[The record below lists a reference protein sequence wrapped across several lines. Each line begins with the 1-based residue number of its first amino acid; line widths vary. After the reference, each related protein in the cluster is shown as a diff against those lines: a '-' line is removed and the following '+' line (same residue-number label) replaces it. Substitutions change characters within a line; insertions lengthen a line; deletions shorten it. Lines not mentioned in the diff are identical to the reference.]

1 MKDDDNVRQLP
12 TGKNINPNYW
22 KQQSEDVWRE
32 IVETEKKIEQLEDKS
47 DETELI
53 AKAPSG
59 PAISDACD
67 EIKRLLLEK
76 NIAYGNS
83 ALSPIAIFA
92 KAGAQEG
99 IANRIDDKL
108 NRIKNSQSYPGDNDL
123 DDLIGYLILYKVS
136 NKVDK

>member
-1 MKDDDNVRQLP
+1 MENEVVDISTKINQKMK
-12 TGKNINPNYW
+12 TIND
-22 KQQSEDVWRE
+22 DVWKE
-32 IVETEKKIEQLEDKS
+32 IELAEEKIELLEEQIDLVH
-47 DETELI
+47 LI
-53 AKAPSG
+53 GSAPSG

-92 KAGAQEG
+92 KAGAAEG

-123 DDLIGYLILYKVS
+123 DDLIGYLILYKIS
-136 NKVDK
+136 NSLDNWL